1 MNLKPALFEVDEVT
15 VRSIRNE
22 AELTEITPSGMLSFN
37 GNDLF
42 SQIWILPGVTG
53 TPTGNNF
60 MVDGGSYDE
69 NIILLDG
76 VPVFHPG
83 HVNALLPQFNGD
95 VIKNIV
101 FHKGFFPTRLEGGL
115 SSVTEFNLKDGNKN
129 RHTRTFSID
138 MPAAS
143 LTLEGPVIKNRL
155 SYLVSVRRSWMDFF
169 DELLSAENRL
179 NHYSFDYTAKLSY
192 YMYRRWTMQLSYT
205 YLRSREWFDEYKSLG
220 KLPSLY
226 DMPHYVAGALSYKIS
241 KSSSLSLGCIAKTYN
256 NKKS

>member
-1 MNLKPALFEVDEVT
+1 MDSA
-15 VRSIRNE
+15 R
-22 AELTEITPSGMLSFN
+22 
-37 GNDLF
+37 
-42 SQIWILPGVTG
+42 VTG

-143 LTLEGPVIKNRL
+143 LTLEGPIIKNKL
-155 SYLVSVRRSWMDFF
+155 SYLVSVRRS
-169 DELLSAENRL
+169 
-179 NHYSFDYTAKLSY
+179 
-192 YMYRRWTMQLSYT
+192 
-205 YLRSREWFDEYKSLG
+205 
-220 KLPSLY
+220 
-226 DMPHYVAGALSYKIS
+226 
-241 KSSSLSLGCIAKTYN
+241 
-256 NKKS
+256 